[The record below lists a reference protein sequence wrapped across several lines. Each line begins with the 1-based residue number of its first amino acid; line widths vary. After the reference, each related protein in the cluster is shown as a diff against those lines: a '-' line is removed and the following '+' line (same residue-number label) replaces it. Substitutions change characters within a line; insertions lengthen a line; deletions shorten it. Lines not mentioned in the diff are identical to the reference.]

1 MTEEM
6 VTSPLPPIIDW
17 AKLRQMSRSN
27 MTSKMLQG
35 WTVDTVKGNH
45 CDVAV
50 ITNENVGIE
59 EKATDKEVANDVIV
73 EALVTKEKKR
83 ITQ

>member
-35 WTVDTVKGNH
+35 WTIDTVKG
-45 CDVAV
+45 
-50 ITNENVGIE
+50 
-59 EKATDKEVANDVIV
+59 
-73 EALVTKEKKR
+73 
-83 ITQ
+83 